1 MEIKLHQ
8 NATTTPR
15 TRKYIQTSTKSDAAL
30 AEELNISI
38 DTVKRWRNR
47 DDCYD
52 KSHRPRTI
60 HRKLQ
65 PEQEWLVLFLRHRLH
80 LSLDELLEVTRL
92 LIRADVSRAGLSRCL
107 QKHRQERLKK
117 PDPVSGVGKIW
128 LDAFHLPAA
137 LTASQP
143 LLLMVTEQFTGHIS
157 FALCAQ
163 EEKEQTLNGFANY
176 LREELPYRITSIEL
190 TGQIP
195 EVQAMASQICQQVTP
210 TLLPVSVDGVC
221 STTFSKSLA
230 DIVAGERFDKRL
242 SLGAVLLEYEDIL
255 NHRVLRNRLK
265 SLTPSAYI
273 RQLLHGSPRFDIK

>member
-15 TRKYIQTSTKSDAAL
+15 TRKYIQTSSKSDAAL

-38 DTVKRWRNR
+38 DTVRRWRNR

-65 PEQEWLVLFLRHRLH
+65 PEQEWLLLFMRHRLH

-107 QKHRQERLKK
+107 QKHQQARLKK
-117 PDPVSGVGKIW
+117 PDPAAGLGRIW
-128 LDAFHLPAA
+128 LDAVYLPAELA
-137 LTASQP
+137 ASQP
-143 LLLMVTEQFTGHIS
+143 LLLMLTEQLSGHIS
-157 FALCAQ
+157 FALCAPD
-163 EEKEQTLNGFANY
+163 ERERTLSGFVDY
-176 LREELPYRITSIEL
+176 LLTELPYTIQAIEVSCPH
-190 TGQIP
+190 P
-195 EVQAMASQICQQVTP
+195 EVMAMAAQICPHVTTTP
-210 TLLPVSVDGVC
+210 LPALGELHDL
-221 STTFSKSLA
+221 TAFAKPLEE
-230 DIVAGERFDKRL
+230 ILAGERFDKRL

-255 NHRVLRNRLK
+255 NLRVLRNRLK
-265 SLTPSAYI
+265 NLTPSAYI
-273 RQLLHGSPRFDIK
+273 RQLQQPA

>member
-30 AEELNISI
+30 AEELSISI
-38 DTVKRWRNR
+38 DTVRRWRNR

-107 QKHRQERLKK
+107 QKHQQERLKK
-117 PDPVSGVGKIW
+117 PGLVSGLGLMW
-128 LDAFHLPAA
+128 LDALHLPADLA
-137 LTASQP
+137 ASQP
-143 LLLMVTEQFTGHIS
+143 LLLMLTEQFTGHIS
-157 FALCAQ
+157 FALCAP
-163 EEKEQTLNGFANY
+163 EEQEQTLNGFANY
-176 LREELPYRITSIEL
+176 LQEGLPYAIKSIEVTCPL
-190 TGQIP
+190 P
-195 EVQAMASQICQQVTP
+195 EVQAMASRLCKQVTLTP
-210 TLLPVSVDGVC
+210 LPESNELIG
-221 STTFSKSLA
+221 STTLSKSLA
-230 DIVAGERFDKRL
+230 DILAGERFDKRL

-265 SLTPSAYI
+265 NLTPSAYI
-273 RQLLHGSPRFDIK
+273 RQLQQKG

>member
-15 TRKYIQTSTKSDAAL
+15 TRRYIQTSTKSDAAL

-92 LIRADVSRAGLSRCL
+92 LIHADVSRAGLSRCL

-117 PDPVSGVGKIW
+117 PDPVLGVGKIW

-137 LTASQP
+137 LAASQP

-176 LREELPYRITSIEL
+176 LREELPYMITSIEL

-195 EVQAMASQICQQVTP
+195 EVQVMASQICQQVTS

-221 STTFSKSLA
+221 PTTFSKALA

-273 RQLLHGSPRFDIK
+273 RQLLHGSQRFDIK

>member
-15 TRKYIQTSTKSDAAL
+15 TRKYIQTSRKSDAAL

-38 DTVKRWRNR
+38 DTVRRWRNR

-107 QKHRQERLKK
+107 QKYQQDRLKK
-117 PDPVSGVGKIW
+117 PDPASGLGHVW
-128 LDAFHLPAA
+128 LDALYLPTVIA
-137 LTASQP
+137 ASQP
-143 LLLMVTEQFTGHIS
+143 LLLVLTEQLTGHIS
-157 FALCAQ
+157 FALCAP
-163 EEKEQTLNGFANY
+163 EEKEQILNGFTNY
-176 LREELPYRITSIEL
+176 LQNELPYPIESIEVTSPL
-190 TGQIP
+190 P
-195 EVQAMASQICQQVTP
+195 EVEALANRLCTSVTSASLPISSG
-210 TLLPVSVDGVC
+210 LLD
-221 STTFSKSLA
+221 STAFSQPLTA
-230 DIVAGERFDKRL
+230 ILAGERFDKRL
-242 SLGAVLLEYEDIL
+242 SLGAVLLEFEDLL
-255 NHRVLRNRLK
+255 NHRILRNRLK
-265 SLTPSAYI
+265 SLTPGTYI
-273 RQLLHGSPRFDIK
+273 RQLQQKE

>member
-38 DTVKRWRNR
+38 DTVRRWRNR
-47 DDCYD
+47 EDCYD

-107 QKHRQERLKK
+107 QKHQQDRLKK
-117 PDPVSGVGKIW
+117 PDPASGLGRMW
-128 LDAFHLPAA
+128 LDAVYLPAG
-137 LTASQP
+137 LTANQS
-143 LLLMVTEQFTGHIS
+143 LLLMLTEQLTGHLS
-157 FALCAQ
+157 FALCAPD
-163 EEKEQTLNGFANY
+163 EKGQTLNGFVNY
-176 LREELPYRITSIEL
+176 LQAELPYTIKNIEVTSPLPDIQAIANTLCTSVTSASLPISNEL
-190 TGQIP
+190 F
-195 EVQAMASQICQQVTP
+195 
-210 TLLPVSVDGVC
+210 D
-221 STTFSKSLA
+221 STTCSKSLA
-230 DIVAGERFDKRL
+230 DILAGERFDKRL

-265 SLTPSAYI
+265 NLTPSTYI
-273 RQLLHGSPRFDIK
+273 RQLQTQD

>member
-38 DTVKRWRNR
+38 DTVRRWRNR

-107 QKHRQERLKK
+107 QKHQQDRLKK
-117 PDPVSGVGKIW
+117 PDPASELGRMW
-128 LDAFHLPAA
+128 LDAAYLPTGLA
-137 LTASQP
+137 TSQP
-143 LLLMVTEQFTGHIS
+143 LLLMITEQLTGHIS
-157 FALCAQ
+157 FALCAT
-163 EEKEQTLNGFANY
+163 EDKAQTLNGFANY
-176 LREELPYRITSIEL
+176 LQKELPYTIKRIEVTS
-190 TGQIP
+190 P
-195 EVQAMASQICQQVTP
+195 DPDVQALANQLCASVTP
-210 TLLPVSVDGVC
+210 ASLPISDGLFD
-221 STTFSKSLA
+221 STTGSTSLA
-230 DIVAGERFDKRL
+230 DILAGERFDKRL

-255 NHRVLRNRLK
+255 NHRILRNRLK
-265 SLTPSAYI
+265 NLTPSTYI
-273 RQLLHGSPRFDIK
+273 RQRKQQD

>member
-15 TRKYIQTSTKSDAAL
+15 TRKYIQTSSKSDAAL

-38 DTVKRWRNR
+38 DTVRRWRNR
-47 DDCYD
+47 EDCYD

-117 PDPVSGVGKIW
+117 PDPASGLGRMW
-128 LDAFHLPAA
+128 LDALCLPAGLA
-137 LTASQP
+137 ASQP
-143 LLLMVTEQFTGHIS
+143 LLLMLTEQLTGHLS

-163 EEKEQTLNGFANY
+163 EEREQTLSGFANY
-176 LREELPYRITSIEL
+176 LQEELPYAINRIEVTSQL
-190 TGQIP
+190 P
-195 EVQAMASQICQQVTP
+195 DVQAMAARLCTQVTS
-210 TLLPVSVDGVC
+210 TSLPVSDELID
-221 STTFSKSLA
+221 STIFSKSLG
-230 DIVAGERFDKRL
+230 DILAGERFDKRL

-265 SLTPSAYI
+265 NLTPSAYI
-273 RQLLHGSPRFDIK
+273 RQLRQTG